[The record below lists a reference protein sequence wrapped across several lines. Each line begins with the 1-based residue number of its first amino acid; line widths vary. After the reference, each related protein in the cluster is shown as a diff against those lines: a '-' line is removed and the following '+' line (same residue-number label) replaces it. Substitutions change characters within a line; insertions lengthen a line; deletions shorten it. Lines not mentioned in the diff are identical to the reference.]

1 MKVKNATP
9 LGTALNESCNESAKV
24 WQQMGQV
31 ARLKFERDKKLKEAM
46 AHAVCGDR
54 ETMNLCLFTSTH
66 LTLQAQDITTGTTRR
81 VRTYQLDAVKRQY
94 EPMPRPDPNDGF
106 CWYICAGRDH
116 EPSIADDFEDALSLK
131 LFYSLEGGVPST
143 THRVTVKRAH
153 RLEDAA
159 CKRHKVKSIMWA

>member
-9 LGTALNESCNESAKV
+9 LGTALNESCNKSAKV

-31 ARLKFERDKKLKEAM
+31 ARLKLERDKKLKEAK
-46 AHAVCGDR
+46 AHAVCGDG
-54 ETMNLCLFTSTH
+54 ETMNLCLSTSTD
-66 LTLQAQDITTGTTRR
+66 LTLQAQDLTN
-81 VRTYQLDAVKRQY
+81 LDGY
-94 EPMPRPDPNDGF
+94 
-106 CWYICAGRDH
+106 CWYICAGKDH

-131 LFYSLEGGVPST
+131 LFYSLEVGVPST